1 MLSKK
6 ALTKQATQLR
16 IRTPMKEF
24 IKDLIRAT
32 LITLEGNKFARFNM
46 WLIVI
51 LICVLLA
58 DKCS

>member
-1 MLSKK
+1 
-6 ALTKQATQLR
+6 
-16 IRTPMKEF
+16 MKEF

-32 LITLEGNKFARFNM
+32 LMTLEGDTFARFNM

>member
-1 MLSKK
+1 
-6 ALTKQATQLR
+6 
-16 IRTPMKEF
+16 MKEF

-32 LITLEGNKFARFNM
+32 LITLEGDKFARFNM